1 MDGVS
6 GRAADPA
13 GAGVSV
19 DSAMHRQVLADVVR
33 AAVENV
39 AAGGGPFAAA
49 VVRAGQVVA
58 LGGNR
63 VVRDHDPTAH
73 AEVVAIR
80 AACRALGRFDLRGC
94 VLLSSCE
101 PCPMCRAAALWARV
115 DAVGYAASV
124 ADAAAAGFDDA
135 AFAAE
140 LAVPGAGV
148 LLPLR
153 RLDVPAAT
161 APFDAWVA
169 RADRVPY

>member
-1 MDGVS
+1 MDVAGRPADHAS
-6 GRAADPA
+6 GA
-13 GAGVSV
+13 GASL
-19 DSAMHRQVLADVVR
+19 DSPTHRRVLAEVIA
-33 AAVENV
+33 AAVGNV

-49 VVRAGQVVA
+49 VVRDGEVVA

-80 AACRALGRFDLRGC
+80 AACRALERFDLRGC

-101 PCPMCRAAALWARV
+101 PCPMCRAAALWARL

-153 RLDVPAAT
+153 QLDVPEAV
-161 APFDAWVA
+161 APFRAWAA